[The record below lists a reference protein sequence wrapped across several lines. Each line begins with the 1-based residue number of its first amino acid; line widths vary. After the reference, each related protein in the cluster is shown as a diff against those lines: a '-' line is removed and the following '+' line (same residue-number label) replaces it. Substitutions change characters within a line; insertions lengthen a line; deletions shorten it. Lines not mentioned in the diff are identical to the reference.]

1 MKGLVADPAVKEAA
15 DAYTMQASLCF
26 FYSIFIQFHTVGV
39 AVVTCGDLPQCF
51 SASTARIKDIGG
63 NACRKLN
70 AVQNMGDVFRIC
82 GVIAHANL
90 VHQSADDRSIDRI

>member
-39 AVVTCGDLPQCF
+39 AVVTCGDLP
-51 SASTARIKDIGG
+51 
-63 NACRKLN
+63 
-70 AVQNMGDVFRIC
+70 
-82 GVIAHANL
+82 
-90 VHQSADDRSIDRI
+90 